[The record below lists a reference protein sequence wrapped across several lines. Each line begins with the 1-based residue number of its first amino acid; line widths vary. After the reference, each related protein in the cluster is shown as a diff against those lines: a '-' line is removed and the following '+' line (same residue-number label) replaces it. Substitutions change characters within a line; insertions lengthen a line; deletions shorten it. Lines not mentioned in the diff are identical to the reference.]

1 MKRIPGLTGSERG
14 TKQSTFSGL
23 RKDHMQ
29 DGSCTVARKL
39 PASRLMPQVLTERAA
54 RARGERNSDKEGR
67 PRVRKDNLWIVRP
80 KEQPGRP
87 SMALVAQVSLEQGS
101 GHLFYRGQKVNIS
114 RFEGHIVSVST
125 IQLCHCGPK
134 ATTDN
139 IETNKCDC
147 VHKTF
152 IFENRWRTQFGPWTM
167 VCRPLA

>member
-1 MKRIPGLTGSERG
+1 MKMKRTPGLTGSERG
-14 TKQSTFSGL
+14 TKPSTFSGL

-29 DGSCTVARKL
+29 DGSCTVAWKL
-39 PASRLMPQVLTERAA
+39 PATRLMPQVLMERAA

-67 PRVRKDNLWIVRP
+67 PRVRKDNLWIVHP

-101 GHLFYRGQKVNIS
+101 GHLFYRGQKINIL

-125 IQLCHCGPK
+125 TQLCHCGPK

-139 IETNKCDC
+139 
-147 VHKTF
+147 
-152 IFENRWRTQFGPWTM
+152 M
-167 VCRPLA
+167 